1 MSNFVQKLADIEASQ
16 KDLRQRASN
25 LEARMAKLEITSVKS
40 TNLVKPPVAVST
52 TTSENLTSKSQDDQ
66 PQKEKSATQ
75 LKKEAKQKEKDEKF
89 KAKQE
94 KLKATQAAPKETKP
108 KVEEK
113 KEKEPQSVRY
123 TSQTKVGEKKDT
135 KCQLP
140 DAYSPPYVEASW
152 YEWWEQMGFF
162 KPEIADK
169 YFPLAKDEKRE
180 KFVMA
185 MPPPNVTGTLHLGHA
200 LMCSI
205 EDVLTRWHRQLGH
218 ETLWCPG
225 FDHAGIATQVVVEK
239 KIKREQNKTRHDLGR
254 EAFVEE
260 IWKWK
265 NEKGDTIAKQLKRIG
280 SSCDWDRARFTMD
293 EVSVKAVLETFIR
306 MHEKGLIYRNKRL
319 VNWSCA
325 LNSAISDIE
334 VDKTPLK
341 GRTFLSIPGYKEKI
355 EFGTLTSFAY
365 KVVESKDSDVE
376 TGEEI
381 VIATTRPETMLG
393 DTAICVHPND
403 ERYKNLVGKYVTHP
417 FVNRK
422 IPIIADEM
430 VDPSFGTGAV
440 KITPAHDANDFE
452 CGRRHDLPF
461 ITIIDD
467 KGLIT
472 SEGGQFAGQKRFEAR
487 KSVVQALK
495 EKGLFKEV
503 KDSESVLP
511 ICSRSKDVIEPL
523 LKSQWYVN
531 CKDMAARAV
540 KAVREKTLK
549 IVPDFHEQVWYRWLE
564 DCHDWCISRQLWW
577 GHRIPAY
584 HIRIKGKTFSD
595 DTDNNYWVSAH
606 DEKKAMEKALKRFPD
621 LSENDIELYHDEDV
635 LDTWFSS
642 GIFPFSICGWPEN
655 TSDMEKY
662 YPGTL
667 LETGHDILFF
677 WVARMVMMGEEICGR
692 LPFDTIYLHAIIR
705 DAHGRKMSKSLG
717 NIIDPL
723 DVIDGITLDK
733 LNKQLELYNLDPKEV
748 EKAVK
753 GQKEDFPNGIPEC
766 GTDALRFALCA
777 YTAQGRDINL
787 DVLRIQG
794 YRHFCNKLWNATKFA
809 MMNGLSSDFSP
820 KDSLDYLTNNLT
832 SLRGM
837 DKWMLSR
844 LSETVKVCDTGFKSF
859 DLTSVTT
866 ALFNYWLYD
875 LCDYYIE
882 YLKPSFYAK
891 EQSDQ
896 QKAEFNNSR
905 EVLYTCLDVGLRLI
919 SPLMPFISEEL
930 YQRLPRRRPE
940 TDAPSICVTQY
951 PLPKDFDLF
960 RNTDLELNVKLSQDA
975 ISKIRSLRSDYQLTI
990 KTKTDVYVKSIDNQ
1004 LEKALNDFQ
1013 DLILTMTNGKMIEFL
1028 ADGKEQP
1035 IGCAFT
1041 TLSDK
1046 CKIYIML
1053 KGIIDVDKE
1062 EVKLGKKKD
1071 LLFKSIETLK
1081 KEMAKPDY
1089 ETRVPEA
1096 VRIKNQEKMSQLTN
1110 EVALIDE
1117 GLEQLQTMKS

>member
-1 MSNFVQKLADIEASQ
+1 MDIGA
-16 KDLRQRASN
+16 
-25 LEARMAKLEITSVKS
+25 
-40 TNLVKPPVAVST
+40 
-52 TTSENLTSKSQDDQ
+52 
-66 PQKEKSATQ
+66 
-75 LKKEAKQKEKDEKF
+75 
-89 KAKQE
+89 
-94 KLKATQAAPKETKP
+94 
-108 KVEEK
+108 
-113 KEKEPQSVRY
+113 
-123 TSQTKVGEKKDT
+123 
-135 KCQLP
+135 
-140 DAYSPPYVEASW
+140 
-152 YEWWEQMGFF
+152 
-162 KPEIADK
+162 
-169 YFPLAKDEKRE
+169 KRE

-205 EDVLTRWHRQLGH
+205 EDVLTRWHRMLGH

-239 KIKREQNKTRHDLGR
+239 KLKREQNKTRHDLGR
-254 EAFVEE
+254 DAFVAE

-293 EVSVKAVLETFIR
+293 DVSVKAVLETFIQ
-306 MHEKGLIYRNKRL
+306 MHEKGLIYRSKRL

-341 GRTFLSIPGYKEKI
+341 GRTMLSIPGYKEKI

-365 KVVESKDSDVE
+365 RVVESKDSDME

-381 VIATTRPETMLG
+381 VVATTRPETMLG
-393 DTAICVHPND
+393 DTAICVHPDD
-403 ERYKNLVGKYVTHP
+403 ERYKHLVGKYVTHP
-417 FVNRK
+417 FVKRK
-422 IPIIADEM
+422 IPIIADKM
-430 VDPSFGTGAV
+430 VEASFGTGAV

-452 CGRRHDLPF
+452 CGKRHSLPF
-461 ITIIDD
+461 ITVIDD
-467 KGLIT
+467 KGCMT
-472 SEGGQFAGQKRFEAR
+472 TDCGPFSSMKRFEAR
-487 KSVVQALK
+487 KAVVDALK
-495 EKGLFKEV
+495 ERALFKEV
-503 KDSESVLP
+503 KDTETVLP
-511 ICSRSKDVIEPL
+511 ICSRSKDVIEPM

-531 CKDMAARAV
+531 CKEMAA
-540 KAVREKTLK
+540 KAVSAVRDKRLK
-549 IVPDFHEQVWYRWLE
+549 ILPDFHEQVWYRWLE

-584 HIRIKGKTFSD
+584 HVRVKGQSHSD
-595 DTDNNYWVSAH
+595 DTDNNYWISAH
-606 DEKKAMEKALKRFPD
+606 NRDMAMQKALARFTNLKPD
-621 LSENDIELYHDEDV
+621 QIELYHDEDV

-642 GIFPFSICGWPEN
+642 GIFPFSICGWPDK
-655 TSDMEKY
+655 TTDMDKY

-677 WVARMVMMGEEICGR
+677 WVARMVMMGEQICGQ

-723 DVIDGITLDK
+723 DVIDGITLDN
-733 LNKQLELYNLDPKEV
+733 LNKQLDNYNLDAKEV

-794 YRHFCNKLWNATKFA
+794 YRHFCNKLWNAAKFA
-809 MMNGLSSDFSP
+809 MMNGLSSGFVP
-820 KDSLDYLTNNLT
+820 KSSLDYLKSNLGQ
-832 SLRGM
+832 LRAM

-844 LSETVKVCDTGFKSF
+844 LAEAVKTCDSAFKSF
-859 DLTSVTT
+859 DLTNVTT
-866 ALFNYWLYD
+866 TLFNYWLYD

-891 EQSDQ
+891 DQSQQ
-896 QKAEFNNSR
+896 QKDLFDNSR
-905 EVLYTCLDVGLRLI
+905 EVLYTCLDTGLRLI
-919 SPLMPFISEEL
+919 SPFMPFISEEL
-930 YQRLPRRRPE
+930 YQRLPRRKPE
-940 TDAPSICVTQY
+940 SDPPSICVTGY
-951 PLPKDFDLF
+951 PLPQDFDLF
-960 RNTDLELNVKLSQDA
+960 ANTDLEKSVKLSQEA
-975 ISKIRSLRSDYQLTI
+975 INKIRSLRSDYQLTL
-990 KTKTDVYVKSIDNQ
+990 KTKTEVYVKSIDAG
-1004 LEKALNDFQ
+1004 LERALSEFQ

-1028 ADGKEQP
+1028 SDGKEQP
-1035 IGCAFT
+1035 SGCAFT

-1062 EVKLGKKKD
+1062 EVKLNKKKD
-1071 LLFKSIETLK
+1071 VLLKSIESLN
-1081 KEMAKPDY
+1081 KEMAKADY
-1089 ETRVPEA
+1089 GTRVPEN
-1096 VRIKNQEKMSQLTN
+1096 VRIKNKEKMSQLTN

-1117 GLEQLQTMKS
+1117 GIKQLQNMKS